1 MDFPF
6 RFHQT
11 VTDMEEISTCVI
23 CNKPVVSS
31 ADVVTL
37 REKGS
42 TSINKASEER
52 NDSIHTE
59 PGQLVHKDCRKVYC
73 NPQKI
78 AQVIKEQQ
86 RNTPTEDSGCLL
98 RSAEG
103 NLNFNFSVVP
113 LPRLT
118 ERERGLMCYK

>member
-6 RFHQT
+6 RLFHQT
-11 VTDMEEISTCVI
+11 VTDMAEIPTCVI

-52 NDSIHTE
+52 NDKIHTE
-59 PGQLVHKDCRKVYC
+59 PGQLVHKDCTKVYS

-86 RNTPTEDSGCLL
+86 RNTPTEDYGCLL
-98 RSAEG
+98 QSAEG
-103 NLNFNFSVVP
+103 NFNF
-113 LPRLT
+113 
-118 ERERGLMCYK
+118 K